1 MSEVIWTVVLQQSLG
16 KMSYNITDEQRD
28 EFKEV
33 FQMFDVDGDE
43 TVSTEELKDVM
54 AKLGQAP
61 SDKELEDM
69 INEVDE
75 DGSGAVDFDEFCQM
89 MAKQLAAGLRE
100 ELKEALNAFSPGGSI
115 AANEWEKI
123 LGSLAEKM
131 SNDEVDSLLKQ
142 ADKSGRGNI
151 KHEDMVGILFG

>member
-1 MSEVIWTVVLQQSLG
+1 MRLLIYIHL
-16 KMSYNITDEQRD
+16 
-28 EFKEV
+28 
-33 FQMFDVDGDE
+33 
-43 TVSTEELKDVM
+43 
-54 AKLGQAP
+54 
-61 SDKELEDM
+61 
-69 INEVDE
+69 
-75 DGSGAVDFDEFCQM
+75 GSGAVDFDEFCQM

-115 AANEWEKI
+115 SENEWKKI

-151 KHEDMVGILFG
+151 KHEGMLTNSSNRFLFAMPKLG

>member
-1 MSEVIWTVVLQQSLG
+1 
-16 KMSYNITDEQRD
+16 
-28 EFKEV
+28 
-33 FQMFDVDGDE
+33 
-43 TVSTEELKDVM
+43 
-54 AKLGQAP
+54 
-61 SDKELEDM
+61 
-69 INEVDE
+69 
-75 DGSGAVDFDEFCQM
+75 M

-151 KHEDMVGILFG
+151 KHEGESRFLFAMPRLRYSYLKVHMKRKLSYTYVIFKRWAMTSHVVYNISVLRTT